1 MNKVILIG
9 NITKDIELKTTPT
22 GKSVVSTSL
31 ATNKSYVGQN
41 GERQKITNFHN
52 LVIWGKQAEVFAKY
66 LHKGSKVAVV
76 GELQNRDYV
85 GKDNIKRYVTEI
97 RVNEV
102 EFLDQ
107 KPVEKTIDTEIG
119 RQTANTPNNFQPQY
133 PVAEKQGS
141 DIRIEDIPF

>member
-9 NITKDIELKTTPT
+9 NLTKDVELKTTNT
-22 GKSVVSTSL
+22 GKSVVSTSI
-31 ATNKSYVGQN
+31 ATNKSYIDKS
-41 GERQKITNFHN
+41 GERKQITNFHN

-85 GKDNIKRYVTEI
+85 GNDNIKRYVVEI

-102 EFLDQ
+102 EFLDT
-107 KPVEKTIDTEIG
+107 KPVEKAVDQDIAPK
-119 RQTANTPNNFQPQY
+119 TANTPDNFQPQY
-133 PVAEKQGS
+133 VVPEKQEQ
-141 DIRIEDIPF
+141 DIQLDDIPF